1 MGAGAWQIKLSCVMK
16 DADTGIIRLLWLLLT
31 SLSLHPAKY
40 VVYIEL
46 SMCNV
51 TGGDQEDRGIER
63 MKQWTTIIFKN

>member
-40 VVYIEL
+40 VVYIGL

-51 TGGDQEDRGIER
+51 TDRDQEDRGIER